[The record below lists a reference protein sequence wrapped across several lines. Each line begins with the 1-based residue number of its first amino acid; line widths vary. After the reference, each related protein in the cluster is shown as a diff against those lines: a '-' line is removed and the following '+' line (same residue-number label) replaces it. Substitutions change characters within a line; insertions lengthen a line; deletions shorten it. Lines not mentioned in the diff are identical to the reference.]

1 MVNHFIYLVIYLK
14 YIKYPS
20 TLPWSS
26 AFITLGTVH
35 CTDKELVLN
44 IYKTFT
50 NKIFQT
56 FTFANVLKPKKSDM
70 KILKKYSIFRESSF
84 IQIVLHLYIKSQIIS
99 ANVLQTNEFQ
109 RELNKVKYL
118 KSLITL
124 RTVSVFLNDSPVSRQ
139 RQ

>member
-44 IYKTFT
+44 IYKTFP
-50 NKIFQT
+50 NKFKNNIVCVET
-56 FTFANVLKPKKSDM
+56 RKKNLLFSENYVSFGLSC
-70 KILKKYSIFRESSF
+70 ILN
-84 IQIVLHLYIKSQIIS
+84 QIP
-99 ANVLQTNEFQ
+99 
-109 RELNKVKYL
+109 NKVQMFCKLMNFSDGFWLSEWVYYA
-118 KSLITL
+118 
-124 RTVSVFLNDSPVSRQ
+124 
-139 RQ
+139 